1 MKITDVRKINDE
13 IYGLYLK
20 LEEIGN
26 EDLSYCKLLYSY
38 YCKSAQEIS
47 ERENTEGCEELYG
60 LIENGISETE
70 VEYIQVY
77 EEKVYDAWKLIGD
90 SELFKNFCYYML
102 IKEEMEMFEI

>member
-1 MKITDVRKINDE
+1 MKITDVRNIKDT

-20 LEEIGN
+20 LEEIGS
-26 EDLSYCKLLYSY
+26 EDLSYCKCLYSY
-38 YCKSAQEIS
+38 YCKSARDNS
-47 ERENTEGCEELYG
+47 ERNNTEGCEEFYG
-60 LIENGISETE
+60 LIENGLSIPEI
-70 VEYIQVY
+70 EYIQVY

>member
-1 MKITDVRKINDE
+1 MKIADVKNIKDA

-20 LEEIGN
+20 LED

-38 YCKSAQEIS
+38 YRKSAVETS
-47 ERENTEGCEELYG
+47 ERENTEGCKELYS
-60 LIENGISETE
+60 LIENGLSDSEL
-70 VEYIQVY
+70 EYIQVY
-77 EEKVYDAWKLIGD
+77 EEKVYDAWRLIGD